1 MTWCQWVPMSLIFL
15 AKLVW
20 MGQSDVFWLDVG
32 EWVSVTGFCWMW
44 VGVGECDIFW
54 LDMDECDIFGKVWV
68 GVICYVWTWTGVWE
82 CEFFFWLGVGGC
94 R

>member
-1 MTWCQWVPMSLIFL
+1 MSVVWYD
-15 AKLVW
+15 LVSV
-20 MGQSDVFWLDVG
+20 GADESDLSCDVFWLDVG

-54 LDMDECDIFGKVWV
+54 LDMDECDIFGQVWV
-68 GVICYVWTWTGVWE
+68 GVICYVWTWTGVGE